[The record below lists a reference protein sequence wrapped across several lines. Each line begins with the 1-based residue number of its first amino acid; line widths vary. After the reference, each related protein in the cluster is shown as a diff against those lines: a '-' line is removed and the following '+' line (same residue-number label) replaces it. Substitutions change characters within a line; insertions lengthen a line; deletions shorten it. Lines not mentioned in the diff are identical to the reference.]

1 MTGGERATFR
11 RKDFLHRTLKVC
23 QEHADVCFMLTTESP
38 LISDS
43 RARRA
48 RPVPTTDD
56 GSKKPVVHRH
66 HAGAVLRGYRIPLA
80 LHRKAE
86 RAKLADSMERGA
98 AIHWDE
104 LLQDAIDRLPDNP
117 AQVVPL
123 LPTQDY
129 RAQAA
134 GATRVLQA
142 AIRADQDMKLRLLR
156 LDLEELTGTAVKL
169 EDLWIALVSDLIN

>member
-1 MTGGERATFR
+1 M
-11 RKDFLHRTLKVC
+11 KNVLKFDE
-23 QEHADVCFMLTTESP
+23 QSADVFVMIATESS
-38 LISDS
+38 LSAES

-48 RPVPTTDD
+48 RPVPTSDD
-56 GSKKPVVHRH
+56 GMKKPVVHRH
-66 HAGAVLRGYRIPLA
+66 HAGAVLRGYRIPLS

-86 RAKLADSMERGA
+86 RAKLADSVQRGA
-98 AIHWDE
+98 AIYWDE

-123 LPTQDY
+123 LPTHNY

-142 AIRADQDMKLRLLR
+142 AIRADQDMKLRMLR

-169 EDLWIALVSDLIN
+169 EDLWIALVSDLVN